1 MTVRTNVP
9 LNGDGDTVA
18 SRDDACPSCVSR
30 RSLLKTAV
38 GMTAASMAGLTGP
51 MLSTRLAFAASPA
64 YTGDVV
70 VVLSLRGGMDGLSVV
85 VPAGDPAYY
94 TNRPTIA
101 VAQNQL
107 LQVNGMFGLHPALA
121 PLAPFWAAGK
131 MGAVHAVGQVDP
143 TRSHFDATE
152 EMERAAPGSSIR
164 TGWLDRALGL
174 RSMGSVF
181 QASHLGWDLPPESL
195 NGPFNELAL
204 GRIDGFTLDVASD
217 VTESNRW
224 ATALSAL
231 TAGAPNA
238 VTAPASAAIGAFTTT
253 TAMKAAGYTP
263 ANGAVYDTNSSLASA
278 LRDVARL
285 IKADVGLQAAT
296 LDYNNWDMHQDLGSA
311 TAGWM
316 FDNLTELSS
325 ALAAF
330 ATDMGTSGMANVTVV
345 TLSEF
350 GRRVEE
356 NGSGGVDHGHGNVV
370 LMLGGGVNGG
380 QVYGTWPGLA
390 DNKLDNGDL
399 AGTTDYRVILSEVL
413 RKRCGQSSLSTVFP
427 GLSGSEL
434 GVVQTK
440 P

>member
-1 MTVRTNVP
+1 MTTSTEPMSVGDATRT
-9 LNGDGDTVA
+9 
-18 SRDDACPSCVSR
+18 SRRDDSCPSCVSR

-38 GMTAASMAGLTGP
+38 GVTAASMAGLSGS

-70 VVLSLRGGMDGLSVV
+70 VVLSLRGGLDGLSVV

-101 VAQNQL
+101 VPQGQL
-107 LQVNGMFGLHPALA
+107 LQLNGMFGLHPALA
-121 PLAPFWAAGK
+121 PLAPFWAAGT

-152 EMERAAPGSSIR
+152 EMERAAPGSSLR

-174 RSMGSVF
+174 RSLGSVF
-181 QASHLGWDLPPESL
+181 QASQLGWGLPPDSL

-204 GRIDGFTLDVASD
+204 GQIDNFTLDAASD
-217 VTESNRW
+217 ATESTRW
-224 ATALSAL
+224 ATALTAL

-253 TAMKAAGYTP
+253 AGLKAAGYTP

-285 IKADVGLQAAT
+285 IKANVGLQVAT
-296 LDYNNWDMHQDLGSA
+296 LDYNNWDMHQNVGTFA
-311 TAGWM
+311 NGWM
-316 FDNLTELSS
+316 FDNLTELSA

-330 ATDMGTSGMANVTVV
+330 ATDMGTGMANVTVV

-390 DNKLDNGDL
+390 DQFLDNGDL
-399 AGTTDYRVILSEVL
+399 AGTTDYRAILSEIL
-413 RKRCGQSSLSTVFP
+413 RKRCGQTGLSTVFP
-427 GLSGSEL
+427 GLSAAEL
-434 GVVQTK
+434 GVVKTK

>member
-1 MTVRTNVP
+1 
-9 LNGDGDTVA
+9 
-18 SRDDACPSCVSR
+18 
-30 RSLLKTAV
+30 
-38 GMTAASMAGLTGP
+38 MTAASLAGLTGS
-51 MLSTRLAFAASPA
+51 MLSTRLAFAASPSYA
-64 YTGDVV
+64 GDVV

-85 VPAGDPAYY
+85 APAGDPDYY
-94 TNRPTIA
+94 SNRPTIA
-101 VAQNQL
+101 IPQNQL

-121 PLAPFWAAGK
+121 PLVPFWQAGT

-174 RSMGSVF
+174 RSLGSVF

-204 GRIDGFTLDVASD
+204 GRIDGFTLDVANNA
-217 VTESNRW
+217 TEAIRW
-224 ATALSAL
+224 ATALTSL
-231 TAGAPNA
+231 SAGAPSA
-238 VTAPASAAIGAFTTT
+238 VTDPAAAAIGAFTTT
-253 TAMKAAGYTP
+253 TALKTAGYTP
-263 ANGAVYDTNSSLASA
+263 ANGAVYDTANSSLATA

-285 IKADVGLQAAT
+285 IKAGVGLQVAT
-296 LDYNNWDMHQDLGSA
+296 LDYNNWDMHQDVGSFNS
-311 TAGWM
+311 GWM
-316 FDNLTELSS
+316 FDNLTELSA

-330 ATDMGTSGMANVTVV
+330 ATDLGTAGLANVTVV

-350 GRRVEE
+350 GRRVQE

-390 DNKLDNGDL
+390 DNKLDDGDL
-399 AGTTDYRVILSEVL
+399 AGTTDYRAILSEIL
-413 RKRCGQSSLSTVFP
+413 RKRCGQTGISTVFP
-427 GLSGSEL
+427 GLSAGADL